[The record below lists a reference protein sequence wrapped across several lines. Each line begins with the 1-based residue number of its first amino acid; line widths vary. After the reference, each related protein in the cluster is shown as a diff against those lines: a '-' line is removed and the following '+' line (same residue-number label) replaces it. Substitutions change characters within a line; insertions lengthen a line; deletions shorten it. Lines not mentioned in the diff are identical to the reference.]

1 MGIFII
7 VFENISFERN
17 NSRNCIYLDIYVY
30 IVNRRFMIWNGN
42 YGWLSP
48 AVSLAWQR
56 LEAFQRCRQRNSC
69 SDKNIGGMTMVF
81 IGRNQRSHRDDKW
94 ERGRF
99 LYLKRNGIL
108 RSYDISSNICFPA
121 VWVCTFINRWEERVW
136 GGIVNKGKI
145 RRKSG
150 CHDMKNFIS
159 FDASMSVYIATIKLC
174 RSIKKK

>member
-1 MGIFII
+1 MHIFG
-7 VFENISFERN
+7 
-17 NSRNCIYLDIYVY
+17 YIYVY

-145 RRKSG
+145 RREKWLPRYEKFHFVRCINVG
-150 CHDMKNFIS
+150 LYCDDKI
-159 FDASMSVYIATIKLC
+159 V
-174 RSIKKK
+174 SID